1 MSATYRGTCLCGSV
15 TFELCGEFQ
24 SFYLCHCHR
33 CQKDTGSAHAANLF
47 ASGQLTW
54 LSGERDVKTY
64 QHANSRHVKS
74 FCQHCGS
81 AVPTAAVVNDW
92 VMVPAGSL
100 DSAVDIAPTAKIFMA
115 SAADWSRCL
124 ADVASYAGFS
134 DTATS

>member
-1 MSATYRGTCLCGSV
+1 MANSYQGSCLCGRV
-15 TFELCGEFQ
+15 RYQLTGTLL

-47 ASGQLTW
+47 ASGQLAW
-54 LSGERDVKTY
+54 LAGTQDIKTY
-64 QHANSRHVKS
+64 QHANSRHIKS

-81 AVPTAAVVNDW
+81 AVPTAEVVNDW

-134 DTATS
+134 DTAMS